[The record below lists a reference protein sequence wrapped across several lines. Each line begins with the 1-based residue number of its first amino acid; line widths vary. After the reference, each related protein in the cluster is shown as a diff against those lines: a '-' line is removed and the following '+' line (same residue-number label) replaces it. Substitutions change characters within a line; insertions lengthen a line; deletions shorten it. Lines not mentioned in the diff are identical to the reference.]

1 MLSKIDVKCNL
12 QKNNFHFSVEEM
24 GNKEDPA
31 EPKNRKSK
39 TTKKEDNLFNFF
51 GMIRSK
57 PAFHFVR
64 KGTTTNV
71 ILTNTHDVQPLAL
84 FLDYII
90 L

>member
-1 MLSKIDVKCNL
+1 
-12 QKNNFHFSVEEM
+12 M
-24 GNKEDPA
+24 GNKENPA

-39 TTKKEDNLFNFF
+39 TAKEKDSLFNLFS
-51 GMIRSK
+51 MIRTK
-57 PAFHFVR
+57 PAFHSVGE
-64 KGTTTNV
+64 GTTTNV